1 MEPQGELT
9 LRYLAFIHKA
19 DDSPYGISFPD
30 FPGCISTGDTLDE
43 AVEQGTQAL
52 ALHAEGLL
60 EDGDPLPEPR
70 SFEEISRDP
79 IFTESRHR
87 AQLAWVPLILEQDV
101 AEHIQVAIDGGLLTA
116 IDEEVRRL
124 GTTRSSFLARAA
136 RHELQAT

>member
-1 MEPQGELT
+1 MGSEGGLT
-9 LRYLAFIHKA
+9 LRYLALIHKA

-30 FPGCISTGDTLDE
+30 FPGCISTGETIDE
-43 AVEQGTQAL
+43 AIEQGTEAL

-60 EDGDPLPEPR
+60 EDGDSLPGPR
-70 SFEEISRDP
+70 SFEDVSHDP
-79 IFTESRHR
+79 IFAESCYR

-101 AEHIQVAIDGGLLTA
+101 AEHIQVTIDGGLLTA